1 MYRSIIQGPERTQP
15 RINLTVFMGDHVAL
29 TSPFMLGW
37 PMLHANIV
45 LHLRA
50 APNSTCAEAVL
61 NAFIGLLAKAR

>member
-1 MYRSIIQGPERTQP
+1 
-15 RINLTVFMGDHVAL
+15 MGDHVAL